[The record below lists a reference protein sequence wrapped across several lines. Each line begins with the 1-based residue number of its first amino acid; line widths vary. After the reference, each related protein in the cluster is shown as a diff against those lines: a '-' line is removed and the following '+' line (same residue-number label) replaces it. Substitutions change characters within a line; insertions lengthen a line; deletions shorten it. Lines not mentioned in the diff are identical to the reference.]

1 MQIGIVCLQ
10 AFPIAL
16 MEQTVIS
23 IHLVILGSIFFP
35 DLLRLGRMEACR
47 MLFIKRLHVRHLQN
61 SLIIILEWLIVHT
74 RPAFLYCPLDHIY
87 INDMISDLCHQL
99 DQDHFI
105 QTRKDFRIHQITDLQ
120 LHEPLRQLQFIFHR
134 LCNLYQLFPIFSMEP
149 VRNKI
154 KAERLMRRGNELVQS
169 RQMFQPHRPCGCC
182 QKHMRCQH
190 RNIRL
195 LRNAVQ
201 TALSSG
207 FAGIHLVARSLVHH
221 TPKSLI
227 RTIVYKLLIQIIRVG
242 VHTGLQH
249 FLDDRRRR
257 DIFNTAQSTHHSHVQ
272 LSRNAWHLV
281 LTGNFIPA
289 HLCFKKLPIV
299 LHLFTHRR
307 R

>member
-1 MQIGIVCLQ
+1 
-10 AFPIAL
+10 
-16 MEQTVIS
+16 
-23 IHLVILGSIFFP
+23 
-35 DLLRLGRMEACR
+35 
-47 MLFIKRLHVRHLQN
+47 
-61 SLIIILEWLIVHT
+61 
-74 RPAFLYCPLDHIY
+74 
-87 INDMISDLCHQL
+87 MISDLCHQL

-105 QTRKDFRIHQITDLQ
+105 QTRKDFRIHQVTDLQ
-120 LHEPLRQLQFIFHR
+120 LHKPLRKLQFIFHR
-134 LCNLYQLFPIFSMEP
+134 LCNLYQLFPIFSMKP

-154 KAERLMRRGNELVQS
+154 KAERLVRRGNEPVQP
-169 RQMFQPHRPCGCC
+169 RQIFQPHRPCGRC
-182 QKHMRCQH
+182 QKYMRCQH

-227 RTIVYKLLIQIIRVG
+227 RTIINKLLIQIIRVG